1 MPEAKGIKSRVQELT
16 ARLEAAEDLAANQSS
31 EEVFIVPENEQQIL
45 TILQCIKKIRII
57 LKSEQSKGILDAQTF
72 TKEDQRLDAM
82 QLKINIE
89 SLIKRGGQAQ
99 SKEMLG
105 SSRQYFEKAL
115 QTLASHPL
123 KTEYV
128 ATKQVEIANRLA
140 GISDS
145 LKNTNAQDAAKKT
158 KSEENDLDILFQPKK
173 KW

>member
-1 MPEAKGIKSRVQELT
+1 
-16 ARLEAAEDLAANQSS
+16 
-31 EEVFIVPENEQQIL
+31 
-45 TILQCIKKIRII
+45 
-57 LKSEQSKGILDAQTF
+57 
-72 TKEDQRLDAM
+72 
-82 QLKINIE
+82 
-89 SLIKRGGQAQ
+89 
-99 SKEMLG
+99 MLG